1 MIKFKGEKGQ
11 FIIGHVEP
19 PLADVKVTVFD
30 SSDRVQPITA
40 MTSDNG
46 GFKWVAVWPVTFSLL
61 EVVVL
66 AFSIVSLHI
75 NAVQS

>member
-40 MTSDNG
+40 MTSDKG
-46 GFKWVAVWPVTFSLL
+46 GFKWVDVWPLNLKPALRNCVIYT
-61 EVVVL
+61 
-66 AFSIVSLHI
+66 AI
-75 NAVQS
+75 Q